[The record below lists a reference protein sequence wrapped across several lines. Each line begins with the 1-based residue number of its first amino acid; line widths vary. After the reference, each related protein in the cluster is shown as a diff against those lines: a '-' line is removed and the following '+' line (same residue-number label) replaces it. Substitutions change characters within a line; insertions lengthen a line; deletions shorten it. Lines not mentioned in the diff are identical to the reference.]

1 MGPGML
7 LSRFLWV
14 IGLFW
19 LLSGNALSASRAEAG
34 KEILVA
40 RGDSSVRVDKAVLDR
55 QVSRLLGVPEG
66 TLSYHHLPASFP
78 VPDSRD
84 VRGTLQVEGRDGSDT
99 HLALLVKKENVVQEM
114 FYFTVRI
121 GHRFRSSGRP
131 FSKRKNGMKS
141 LEEEEGVRSG
151 DTVRIQAV
159 GTGFV
164 ISLPGIAQESG
175 RNGDQIAVFNPMS
188 GSRVQATVTGPDR
201 VRIRL
206 KGADHAA
213 E

>member
-1 MGPGML
+1 MGPGMF
-7 LSRFLWV
+7 LSRIVWV

-19 LLSGNALSASRAEAG
+19 LFSGDALSASRTGTE

-40 RGDSSVRVDKAVLDR
+40 KGDSSVRVDKSVLDMK
-55 QVSRLLGVPEG
+55 VSRMLGVPEG

-78 VPDSRD
+78 VPDSRQ
-84 VRGTLQVEGRDGSDT
+84 VRGTLQVEGRDGGDT
-99 HLALLVKKENVVQEM
+99 HLALLVKKQNVVQEM

-121 GHRFRSSGRP
+121 GHRFHPSGTP
-131 FSKRKNGMKS
+131 FSKRRNGVTPP
-141 LEEEEGVRSG
+141 EEEGVRSG

-175 RNGDQIAVFNPMS
+175 RNGDQISVFNPMS

-206 KGADHAA
+206 KGADHVA